1 MAELGS
7 EASMDSYGPWGTNDF
22 ELLGWHD
29 VHVYGFKLIEIS
41 EIDGSTDLVL
51 DIDYI
56 LKWDCASDRCQFTI
70 CPADLTF
77 HHVFGLKMELDY
89 ATSGAGMC
97 PFSISDI
104 EREEVYFGAGAK
116 SFRWHIP
123 INWPHG
129 SLRFDSP
136 GFTLALAGKPVVHSQ
151 QSIPPELRVRNVAG

>member
-1 MAELGS
+1 MESL
-7 EASMDSYGPWGTNDF
+7 GPWGTKDF
-22 ELLGWHD
+22 ESLGWHD
-29 VHVYGFKLIEIS
+29 VHVYGFKLTAFS
-41 EIDGSTDLVL
+41 EIDGATDLVL

-56 LKWDCASDRCQFTI
+56 LKWDCASDVCRFTL

-77 HHVFGLKMELDY
+77 HHVFGLKIDLDY
-89 ATSGAGMC
+89 AKAGAGMC

-104 EREEVYFGAGAK
+104 EREEVDVGAGAK

-123 INWPHG
+123 INWPNG

-136 GFTLALAGKPVVHSQ
+136 GFTLALAGQPVVHSQ